1 MNICL
6 MTSEYPSPFSGGVQR
21 VTNQLYE
28 VFKNRGHQVYVI
40 SKDSPLLESSESE
53 NHHILSPLKNNKES
67 ACQFI
72 SAFFNEH
79 QIEYVINNSHH
90 TSIFDLL
97 CEVEKSHQFTLLT
110 CIHSDPDCLLKG
122 LRDQWDSKKSFRD
135 LGWWLTLPYQ
145 GLVYGVRYFKRKKH
159 LKWLYRKKYKESD
172 RIVLLS
178 NLFIPAF
185 KRYLPTSN
193 GDKICAIA
201 NIIDLA
207 SQNHPVP
214 KERIILWIGRME
226 MEAKRPDRMVEIWER
241 LYRLHPDW
249 HLYMIGDGSL
259 RQPLI
264 NHCELKRIKNIHFI
278 GRTNPIPY
286 YKRASILC
294 MTSTYEGF
302 GLVLAEAQS
311 YGVIPF
317 AYDSYAAVHDIIEDG
332 VTGHLISPF
341 SIRKYAD
348 KLSELISNPELL
360 SKERN
365 NISSRKPYTYFSP
378 AIIAEKWEAILKEC
392 SHESIG

>member
-1 MNICL
+1 
-6 MTSEYPSPFSGGVQR
+6 
-21 VTNQLYE
+21 
-28 VFKNRGHQVYVI
+28 
-40 SKDSPLLESSESE
+40 
-53 NHHILSPLKNNKES
+53 
-67 ACQFI
+67 
-72 SAFFNEH
+72 
-79 QIEYVINNSHH
+79 
-90 TSIFDLL
+90 
-97 CEVEKSHQFTLLT
+97 
-110 CIHSDPDCLLKG
+110 
-122 LRDQWDSKKSFRD
+122 
-135 LGWWLTLPYQ
+135 
-145 GLVYGVRYFKRKKH
+145 
-159 LKWLYRKKYKESD
+159 
-172 RIVLLS
+172 
-178 NLFIPAF
+178 
-185 KRYLPTSN
+185 
-193 GDKICAIA
+193 
-201 NIIDLA
+201 
-207 SQNHPVP
+207 
-214 KERIILWIGRME
+214 